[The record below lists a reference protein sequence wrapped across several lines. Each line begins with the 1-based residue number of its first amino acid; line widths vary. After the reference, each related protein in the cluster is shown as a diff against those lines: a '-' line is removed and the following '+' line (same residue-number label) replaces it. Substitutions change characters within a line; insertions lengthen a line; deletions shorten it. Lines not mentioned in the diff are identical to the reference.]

1 MSQIKLGKLQGTATN
16 LNQVTIEPGY
26 KLRIASEGTIDMVGT
41 GAFQLPSGTTAQRP
55 ASPQAGYM
63 RWNTTTTEAEFYNGT
78 EWKNLS
84 EE

>member
-1 MSQIKLGKLQGTATN
+1 
-16 LNQVTIEPGY
+16 
-26 KLRIASEGTIDMVGT
+26 MVGT